1 MSNEHFSN
9 EVLDGL
15 TRVQK
20 MIPPKYLYDK
30 KGSEIFEEICELPEY
45 YPTRSEQEILTTN
58 VREMAALIG
67 REALIIEPGS
77 GNGKKVRKL
86 LKELECPKGYVPI
99 EISSEILDRMS
110 VEFREEFPDLK
121 VIPVSGD
128 FTMDH
133 ELEELEELKA
143 HKKIIFFPGSTIGN
157 LVPHEAIEL
166 LKRFSR
172 WIGAGG
178 GILIGVDLKKDQRV
192 LELAYD
198 DPSGVTAAFN
208 LNLLHR
214 LNDEL
219 NASFEIQ
226 NFTHEAFYNEALGRV
241 EMHLKSKVPQKV
253 IICDKVIHFRGGETI
268 HTENSYKY
276 TVDEFC
282 DLASRAQLSLKSYW
296 KDCRNLFC
304 VYYFEKD

>member
-1 MSNEHFSN
+1 MSNENFSN

-20 MIPPKYLYDK
+20 VIPPKYLYDK
-30 KGSEIFEEICELPEY
+30 KGSEIFEEICDLPEY
-45 YPTRSEQEILTTN
+45 YPARSEQEILNTN

-67 REALIIEPGS
+67 KEALIIEPGS

-86 LKELECPKGYVPI
+86 LKELERPKGYVPI
-99 EISSEILDRMS
+99 EISSEILERMN
-110 VEFREEFPDLK
+110 VEFREEFPELK

-128 FTMDH
+128 FTMDL
-133 ELEELEELKA
+133 ELEALEQLKA
-143 HKKIIFFPGSTIGN
+143 RKKIIFFPGSTIGN
-157 LVPHEAIEL
+157 LVPYEAIDL
-166 LKRFSR
+166 LKRFST

-214 LNDEL
+214 LNEEL
-219 NASFEIQ
+219 NASFDIQ
-226 NFTHEAFYNEALGRV
+226 NFTHQAFYNEALGRV

-253 IICDKVIHFRGGETI
+253 IIRDKVIHFRSGETI